1 MKRAVL
7 ACMLAWSA
15 ACSVH
20 AWNSAA
26 DSDKSRAARIR
37 TELAVGYLEQG
48 QLAVAQQ
55 ELQQALQAD
64 PQFAQAHH
72 AMALLQMR
80 LGDVTRARESFDR
93 ALSLAPRDPDILHNH
108 GWLLCQ
114 QGEHARAVQAFA
126 QSLADPLYTQ
136 RARTLLAQG
145 VCQLHAGDAEA
156 AQASLS
162 RALALDPTH
171 PLTRY
176 HLAQALLRRGDLSG
190 ARAQTQSLNDSV
202 FANAQT
208 LWLGIRVER
217 RSRNPEAAARLAQ
230 RLEREHP
237 QSQEFAAWQRG
248 ADDE

>member
-1 MKRAVL
+1 
-7 ACMLAWSA
+7 
-15 ACSVH
+15 
-20 AWNSAA
+20 
-26 DSDKSRAARIR
+26 
-37 TELAVGYLEQG
+37 
-48 QLAVAQQ
+48 
-55 ELQQALQAD
+55 
-64 PQFAQAHH
+64 
-72 AMALLQMR
+72 MR

-93 ALSLAPRDPDILHNH
+93 ALSLAPRDPDILHNR

-217 RSRNPEAAARLAQ
+217 RSRNPEAVARLAQ